1 MKRTKPADGRKN
13 ETERLK
19 QAPKLEWT
27 VFNPPQVSCLGCLLL
42 KVASRICVAS
52 SVRPSNHPP
61 HPHLF
66 SAIRVVWCYGRW
78 RRNTYEW
85 MAMSLL
91 FLALPDAL
99 ARARLP
105 PIWWCLAWIHFHAA
119 CPCQTELLW
128 VVTHMPL
135 SLWEFLTTHRRTGG
149 TCGVTT
155 TSTFIVSHCHRGSRR
170 EAHSFIVCLSLAAS
184 VSVSSSA
191 HLDLI
196 VWHVRHTQHKRN
208 RGGSRVGVL

>member
-1 MKRTKPADGRKN
+1 MCRF
-13 ETERLK
+13 L
-19 QAPKLEWT
+19 
-27 VFNPPQVSCLGCLLL
+27 
-42 KVASRICVAS
+42 
-52 SVRPSNHPP
+52 RPSVQPP
-61 HPHLF
+61 TTPTPLQCYPRGVMLRSVEKEHL
-66 SAIRVVWCYGRW
+66 
-78 RRNTYEW
+78 W
-85 MAMSLL
+85 MNGDEP
-91 FLALPDAL
+91 ALPCL
-99 ARARLP
+99 AWCAGP
-105 PIWWCLAWIHFHAA
+105 ATPIWWCLAWIHFHAA

-170 EAHSFIVCLSLAAS
+170 EAHSFIVCLSLAAA